1 MFLQSAGVAKVKPR
15 RLRVLLPAP
24 KKKVVQESFPPL
36 SVPQVEEKKKVRF
49 PRLLLKVHT
58 ISVPLAHANSDGKEK
73 IVFGAGDQCLGRH
86 DPVNRIVNP
95 LPAGTGGHLSGVG
108 VQGGGLLNAG
118 QSQVSHSPK
127 PVPKVAMPNRRS
139 HLDQV

>member
-1 MFLQSAGVAKVKPR
+1 MR
-15 RLRVLLPAP
+15 
-24 KKKVVQESFPPL
+24 FPP
-36 SVPQVEEKKKVRF
+36 
-49 PRLLLKVHT
+49 LLLKVHT

-73 IVFGAGDQCLGRH
+73 IVFGAGDQRLGRH

-95 LPAGTGGHLSGVG
+95 LPAATGGHLSGGG
-108 VQGGGLLNAG
+108 VQVGLLNAG

-127 PVPKVAMPNRRS
+127 PVPTVAMPNRRS